1 MREHSKRG
9 AAAIFLNIYFQSTL
23 VKNIT
28 IILKKGVK
36 EFFLN
41 EKKREN
47 NSNLT
52 THKAVPEKLQINFT
66 QPKIGSPKHIVPLI

>member
-1 MREHSKRG
+1 MPAALSLLFLKKKGGGGGNLFYFSSPCRIGVREHSKRG
-9 AAAIFLNIYFQSTL
+9 AAAVFLNIYFQSTL

-41 EKKREN
+41 EKNARI
-47 NSNLT
+47 T
-52 THKAVPEKLQINFT
+52 PT
-66 QPKIGSPKHIVPLI
+66 